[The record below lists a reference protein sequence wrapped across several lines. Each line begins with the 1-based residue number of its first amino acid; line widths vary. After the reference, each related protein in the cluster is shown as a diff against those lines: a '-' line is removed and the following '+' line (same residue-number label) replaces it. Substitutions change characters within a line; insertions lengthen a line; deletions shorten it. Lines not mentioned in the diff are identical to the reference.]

1 VANADSLVSEVMEA
15 RGYPIVAF
23 TERAEIISVDHPI
36 VVDNYRAAHAIAI
49 APTDKPPPKVFARPW
64 FTTVP
69 CLTSP
74 SRHIARKKGNS
85 RMTMPFRKD
94 EADTREMTTVELEA
108 ARSTGE
114 VSRIEEGDTDVVPSG
129 FEIAQLVLGEKGGG
143 FGRARSTPMR
153 ICRRITGRA
162 FGAHGFQASQTD
174 FVDEPRSAVQKA
186 DSLVASTMQQLAE
199 AFSRERSDLEQ
210 QWDRGDNIST
220 EDLRVAFQRYRS
232 FFRRLLS
239 L

>member
-1 VANADSLVSEVMEA
+1 M
-15 RGYPIVAF
+15 
-23 TERAEIISVDHPI
+23 
-36 VVDNYRAAHAIAI
+36 
-49 APTDKPPPKVFARPW
+49 
-64 FTTVP
+64 TV
-69 CLTSP
+69 
-74 SRHIARKKGNS
+74 
-85 RMTMPFRKD
+85 PFRKD
-94 EADTREMTTVELEA
+94 EAYTREMTTVDLEA

-114 VSRIEEGDTDVVPSG
+114 VSRIEEVD
-129 FEIAQLVLGEKGGG
+129 
-143 FGRARSTPMR
+143 
-153 ICRRITGRA
+153 TGRLKPVRSEPS
-162 FGAHGFQASQTD
+162 ASDSPANSHRGTPGSAEATALFPEDQLRDFEARWNDIQTD